1 MRVFYKCSDDW
12 IRQEHIRLKASRVQ
26 NDKVSRDSYGNSKEG
41 MKWAFMSKNQ
51 LLDWCQIVNEEMAI
65 YLQDLRKLY
74 YSFSFYSLDLFF
86 IFLD

>member
-26 NDKVSRDSYGNSKEG
+26 NDKVSRDSYRNSKEG
-41 MKWAFMSKNQ
+41 MKWALISKNQ
-51 LLDWCQIVNEEMAI
+51 LLDWYQIVNEEMAMC
-65 YLQDLRKLY
+65 LQDLKELY
-74 YSFSFYSLDLFF
+74 YGFSFYSLDLFF